1 MVPGG
6 GGRVRGAA
14 RGAEDLG
21 RLAQCNNAFLRTKL
35 NACPIGSL
43 LSPVGNASVTA
54 RSAAFRVHQPL
65 SPPAPSAPSRSLS
78 SASSRI
84 APPLPPSTTSKFARD
99 LPSWP
104 REQSRRGGRPSTRCM
119 GSLVQWFGFLLQV
132 GSVSFTQRAVPHC
145 WLKSSPMVSKNSWTE
160 TFWVLSMSN
169 FLISVTSSCLL

>member
-84 APPLPPSTTSKFARD
+84 APPFRPPAPQNSLEIFHLGHVSNRPGGEGGLLRD
-99 LPSWP
+99 AWVPWFN
-104 REQSRRGGRPSTRCM
+104 G
-119 GSLVQWFGFLLQV
+119 LVFYYKWAVLVSHSGPFLTV
-132 GSVSFTQRAVPHC
+132 G
-145 WLKSSPMVSKNSWTE
+145 
-160 TFWVLSMSN
+160 
-169 FLISVTSSCLL
+169 